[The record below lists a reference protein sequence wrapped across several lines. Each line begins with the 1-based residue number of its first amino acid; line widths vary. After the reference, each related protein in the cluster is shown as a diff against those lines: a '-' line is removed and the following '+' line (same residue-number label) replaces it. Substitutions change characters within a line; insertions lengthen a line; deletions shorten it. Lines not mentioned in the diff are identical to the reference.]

1 MVTLGMAGDCPP
13 VKRAMEREAAEGAP
27 ERGAVGLPSSGLLS
41 RSLTTG
47 ADTPYERPMSDF
59 PSLEWCQALVRSLE
73 QDPDV
78 AGACREWGG
87 RSVGVVIGKD
97 GGAGGAK
104 GLARDFCVFARP
116 HASDPRIEELR
127 LCEDED
133 DLELEEPDYLFRFPH
148 SLALQL
154 LERRLDPV
162 DALMKGQV
170 RVEGDLK
177 RLLSFGQKYRLLG
190 ERAIAR
196 LAPV

>member
-1 MVTLGMAGDCPP
+1 
-13 VKRAMEREAAEGAP
+13 
-27 ERGAVGLPSSGLLS
+27 
-41 RSLTTG
+41 
-47 ADTPYERPMSDF
+47 MSDF

-78 AGACREWGG
+78 AVACREWGG
-87 RSVGVVIGKD
+87 RSVGVIIGKD
-97 GGAGGAK
+97 RSVGARV
-104 GLARDFCVFARP
+104 LSRDFCVFARP
-116 HASDPRIEELR
+116 HASEPRIEELR

-133 DLELEEPDYLFRFPH
+133 DLELEEPDFLFRFPH
-148 SLALQL
+148 GLALQL
-154 LERRLDPV
+154 LERRLNPV

-170 RVEGDLK
+170 RVEGDMK